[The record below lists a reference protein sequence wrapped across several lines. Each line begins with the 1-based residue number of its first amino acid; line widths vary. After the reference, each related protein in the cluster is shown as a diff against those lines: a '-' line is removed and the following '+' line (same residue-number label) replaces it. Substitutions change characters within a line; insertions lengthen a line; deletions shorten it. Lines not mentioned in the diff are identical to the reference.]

1 MTRWGEIGVIGREE
15 HKSLLDEIERLRVEN
30 KQLREFVD
38 KFQRNIDKTARM
50 YE

>member
-1 MTRWGEIGVIGREE
+1 MTRWGDIGVIGREE
-15 HKSLLDEIERLRVEN
+15 HKRLLDEIERLRVEN